1 MTTDTLDFLPGNLV
15 RARGREWVVQ
25 ADTHQGDAGSLLRL
39 RPLGGA
45 DEDIISLIP
54 ELEFDPVTPATF
66 AWPNPEQ
73 TGNHA
78 AALLLRDALRLKLRA
93 GGGPFRSFGNIAV
106 EPRAYQLVPLLMAL
120 RLSTVRLLI
129 ADDVGIGKT
138 IEAGLIVREL
148 MDRGEVARVAV
159 LCPPHLVEQWQS
171 ELQERFNLQAI
182 ALTSNSAAR
191 IERDLPHGV
200 GLFDQHPVVVV
211 SLDYIKSERH
221 REHFLS
227 IAPEC
232 IIVDEAH
239 TCASSGAG
247 KQLRFELL
255 QRLAQDDTR
264 HLILLTATPHSGD
277 EAAFYNLLSLLDPA
291 FLNLQTRTSANDP
304 LRQQLARHFV
314 QRRRKDII
322 EWQAET
328 DDGRGFARRMK
339 TELTY
344 QLSGDWGAFF
354 DAVQTYCRDIAER
367 AESAE
372 SSQPGSARL
381 VWYATLAL
389 LRCVASSPAAAA
401 RALTTRL
408 EGKTVGMG
416 SVEEADLLPD
426 ERLHDGQADDLSSND
441 LEPAGQLDA
450 AHDALQDA
458 THLKHLIAE
467 AQRLSGKAGD
477 PKLAALITHMEGL
490 LQDGFAPVVFCR
502 YVASAHY
509 VAAELKKHFPKV
521 LVDVV
526 TGELSP
532 EERRDRIESMGEAGE
547 ASPAGR
553 ILVATDCLSEGINL
567 QHLFTAVVHYD
578 LAWNPTRH
586 EQREGRVDRFGQ
598 QAPEVRCTMLYGQD
612 NPVDGFVLNVI
623 LRKGEAIQKELGVL
637 VPMPEDRQR
646 INQALVKAALMKRE
660 RKGASPQLG
669 FDFADAEQLLAPLQ
683 TQWTDALEKAKAN
696 RTVFAQRRIRPDEVL
711 PEWQKQ
717 QTALGSSAD
726 VQRFVQSACARLGA
740 PLEAPPARSSH
751 TRHRLHTQHL
761 PEALRQRLADE
772 GLVPE
777 GATRAAHTTLVLDFA
792 ELHRSHPLVTVLA
805 DHLLENALQSPPD
818 ASTTSAAAITARCAA
833 TITDA
838 VDVVTTVV
846 LLRLRHQLGYV
857 RRRQPFQMMAE
868 ETVAL
873 AVKGRSNPEWL
884 SDDST
889 AKLLECLPSANLPP
903 EAQAREVA
911 QALAFLAAHPER
923 LQALAHERAQA
934 LLADHRRVR
943 EAARD
948 VGQYSVSPC
957 LPVDVIGVYVLLPD
971 AL

>member
-1 MTTDTLDFLPGNLV
+1 MTTDTLDYLPGNLV

-25 ADTHQGDAGSLLRL
+25 ADTHQGDGGSLLRL

-45 DEDIISLIP
+45 DEDIITLIP
-54 ELEFDPVTPATF
+54 ELEFEPVTPATF

-73 TGNHA
+73 AGNHA

-120 RLSTVRLLI
+120 RLTTVRLLI

-138 IEAGLIVREL
+138 IEAGLIAREL
-148 MDRGEVARVAV
+148 IDRSEVARLAV
-159 LCPPHLVEQWQS
+159 LCPPHLVEQWQG
-171 ELQERFNLQAI
+171 ELQNRFNLQAV
-182 ALTSNSAAR
+182 ALTSASASR

-200 GLFDQHPVVVV
+200 GLFDQHPIVVV

-255 QRLAQDDTR
+255 QRLAKDTER
-264 HLILLTATPHSGD
+264 HLLLLTATPHSGD

-291 FLNLQTRTSANDP
+291 FVGLQNRTSADDP

-314 QRRRKDII
+314 QRRRKDIV

-328 DDGRGFARRMK
+328 HDGRGFARRMK

-344 QLSGDWGAFF
+344 KLTGDWGAFF
-354 DAVQTYCRDIAER
+354 DAVQAYCREM
-367 AESAE
+367 AESVE
-372 SSQPGSARL
+372 QTQQGSARL
-381 VWYATLAL
+381 IWYATLAL
-389 LRCVASSPAAAA
+389 LRCVASSPAAAVK
-401 RALTTRL
+401 ALSTRL
-408 EGKTVGMG
+408 EGKAAALGAD
-416 SVEEADLLPD
+416 EDDLLED
-426 ERLHDGQADDLSSND
+426 DRLHDGGADDLHGND
-441 LEPAGQLDA
+441 LEPAGQLDET
-450 AHDALQDA
+450 HTALQDA
-458 THLKHLIAE
+458 ARLQALIAE

-477 PKLAALITHMEGL
+477 PKLAALIAHMEGL
-490 LQDGFAPVVFCR
+490 VKDGYAPVVFCR
-502 YVASAHY
+502 YVATAHY

-532 EERRDRIESMGEAGE
+532 EERRAKVEGMEEGEGTQA
-547 ASPAGR
+547 R

-637 VPMPEDRQR
+637 VPMPEDKQR
-646 INQALVKAALMKRE
+646 INQALIKAALMKRDS
-660 RKGASPQLG
+660 RSTAQAQLG
-669 FDFADAEQLLAPLQ
+669 FDFEEAEALLAPLQ

-717 QTALGSSAD
+717 QAALGSSAD

-740 PLEAPPARSSH
+740 PLEAARRQ
-751 TRHRLHTQHL
+751 THRLHTQHL

-792 ELHRSHPLVTVLA
+792 ELHRSHPLVSVLA
-805 DHLLENALQSPPD
+805 DHLLENALQSGEGA
-818 ASTTSAAAITARCAA
+818 ASVASITARCAA

-857 RRRQPFQMMAE
+857 RRRQPYQMMAE

-884 SDDST
+884 SDDTT
-889 AKLLECLPSANLPP
+889 AQLLECVPTANLPR
-903 EAQAREVA
+903 EAMAREVA
-911 QALAFLAAHPER
+911 QALQFLAQHPQQ
-923 LQALAHERAQA
+923 LNALAQARAQT

-948 VGQYSVSPC
+948 VGQYSVAPC
-957 LPVDVIGVYVLLPD
+957 LPVDVMGVYVLLPD
-971 AL
+971 SL

>member
-1 MTTDTLDFLPGNLV
+1 MTTDTLDYLPGNLV

-25 ADTHQGDAGSLLRL
+25 ADTHQGDGGSLLRL

-45 DEDIISLIP
+45 DEDIITLIP
-54 ELEFDPVTPATF
+54 ELEFEPVTPATF

-73 TGNHA
+73 AGNHA

-120 RLSTVRLLI
+120 RLTTVRLLI

-138 IEAGLIVREL
+138 IEAGLIAREL
-148 MDRGEVARVAV
+148 IDRGEVARLAV
-159 LCPPHLVEQWQS
+159 LCPPHLVEQWQG
-171 ELQERFNLQAI
+171 ELQNRFNLQAV
-182 ALTSNSAAR
+182 ALTSASASR

-200 GLFDQHPVVVV
+200 GLFDQHPIVVV

-255 QRLAQDDTR
+255 QRLAKGAER
-264 HLILLTATPHSGD
+264 HLLLLTATPHSGD

-291 FLNLQTRTSANDP
+291 FVGLQSRTSADDP

-314 QRRRKDII
+314 QRRRKDIV

-328 DDGRGFARRMK
+328 HDGRGFARRMK

-344 QLSGDWGAFF
+344 KLTGDWGAFF
-354 DAVQTYCRDIAER
+354 DAVQAYCREM
-367 AESAE
+367 AESVE
-372 SSQPGSARL
+372 QTQQGSARL
-381 VWYATLAL
+381 IWYATLAL
-389 LRCVASSPAAAA
+389 LRCVASSPAAAVK
-401 RALTTRL
+401 ALTTRL
-408 EGKTVGMG
+408 EGKT
-416 SVEEADLLPD
+416 ADLGSGEDDLLGD
-426 ERLHDGQADDLSSND
+426 DRLHDGAADDLHGND
-441 LEPAGQLDA
+441 LEPAGQLDET
-450 AHDALQDA
+450 HTALQDA
-458 THLKHLIAE
+458 ARLQALIAE

-477 PKLAALITHMEGL
+477 PKLAALIAHMEGL
-490 LQDGFAPVVFCR
+490 VKDGYAPVVFCR
-502 YVASAHY
+502 YVATAHY

-532 EERRDRIESMGEAGE
+532 EERRAKVEGMEEGEGAQ
-547 ASPAGR
+547 AR

-567 QHLFTAVVHYD
+567 QHIFTAVVHYD

-637 VPMPEDRQR
+637 VPMPEDKQR
-646 INQALVKAALMKRE
+646 INQALIKAALMKRE
-660 RKGASPQLG
+660 SRNSAQAQLG
-669 FDFADAEQLLAPLQ
+669 FDFEEAEAMLAPLQ

-717 QTALGSSAD
+717 QAALGSSAD

-740 PLEAPPARSSH
+740 PLESARRQ
-751 TRHRLHTQHL
+751 THRLHTQHL
-761 PEALRQRLADE
+761 PEALRQRLSDE

-792 ELHRSHPLVTVLA
+792 ELHRSHPLVSVLA
-805 DHLLENALQSPPD
+805 DHLLENALQLGEGAAPA
-818 ASTTSAAAITARCAA
+818 ASITARCAA

-857 RRRQPFQMMAE
+857 RRRQPYQMMAE

-884 SDDST
+884 SDDTT
-889 AKLLECLPSANLPP
+889 AQLLECVPTANLP
-903 EAQAREVA
+903 QGTMAREVA
-911 QALAFLAAHPER
+911 QTLQFLAQHPQQLNALA
-923 LQALAHERAQA
+923 QARAQT
-934 LLADHRRVR
+934 LLTDHRRVR

-948 VGQYSVSPC
+948 VGQYSVAPC
-957 LPVDVIGVYVLLPD
+957 LPVDVMGVYVLLPD
-971 AL
+971 SL

>member
-1 MTTDTLDFLPGNLV
+1 MTTDTLDYLPGNLV

-25 ADTHQGDAGSLLRL
+25 ADTHQGDGGSLLRL

-45 DEDIISLIP
+45 DEDIITLIP
-54 ELEFDPVTPATF
+54 ELEFEPVTPATF
-66 AWPNPEQ
+66 AWPQPEQ
-73 TGNHA
+73 AGNHA

-120 RLSTVRLLI
+120 RLTTVRLLI

-138 IEAGLIVREL
+138 IEAGLIAREL
-148 MDRGEVARVAV
+148 IDRGEVARLAV
-159 LCPPHLVEQWQS
+159 LCPPHLVEQWQG
-171 ELQERFNLQAI
+171 ELQNRFNLQAV
-182 ALTSNSAAR
+182 ALTSASASR

-200 GLFDQHPVVVV
+200 GLFDQHPIVVV

-255 QRLAQDDTR
+255 QRLAKDTER
-264 HLILLTATPHSGD
+264 HLLLLTATPHSGD

-291 FLNLQTRTSANDP
+291 FVGLQSRTSADDP

-314 QRRRKDII
+314 QRRRKDIV

-328 DDGRGFARRMK
+328 HDGRGFARRMK

-344 QLSGDWGAFF
+344 KLTGDWGAFF
-354 DAVQTYCRDIAER
+354 DAVQTYCREM
-367 AESAE
+367 AESVE
-372 SSQPGSARL
+372 QTQQGSARL
-381 VWYATLAL
+381 IWYATLAL
-389 LRCVASSPAAAA
+389 LRCVASSPAAAVK
-401 RALTTRL
+401 ALSTRL
-408 EGKTVGMG
+408 EGKAAALGG
-416 SVEEADLLPD
+416 DEDDLLED
-426 ERLHDGQADDLSSND
+426 DRLHDGGADDLHGND
-441 LEPAGQLDA
+441 LEPAGQLDD
-450 AHDALQDA
+450 AHTALQDA
-458 THLKHLIAE
+458 ARLQALIAE

-477 PKLAALITHMEGL
+477 PKLAALIAHMEGL
-490 LQDGFAPVVFCR
+490 VKDGYAPVVFCR
-502 YVASAHY
+502 YVATAHY

-532 EERRDRIESMGEAGE
+532 EERRAKVEGMEEGEGTQA
-547 ASPAGR
+547 R

-637 VPMPEDRQR
+637 VPMPEDKQR
-646 INQALVKAALMKRE
+646 INQALIKAALMKRE
-660 RKGASPQLG
+660 NRSSAQAQMG
-669 FDFADAEQLLAPLQ
+669 FDFEEAEALLAPLQ

-717 QTALGSSAD
+717 QAALGSSAD

-740 PLEAPPARSSH
+740 PLEAARRQ
-751 TRHRLHTQHL
+751 THRLHTQHL
-761 PEALRQRLADE
+761 PEALRQRLSDE

-792 ELHRSHPLVTVLA
+792 ELHRSHPLVSVLA
-805 DHLLENALQSPPD
+805 DHLLENALQSGED
-818 ASTTSAAAITARCAA
+818 APAAASITARCAA

-857 RRRQPFQMMAE
+857 RRRQPYQMMAE

-884 SDDST
+884 SDDTT
-889 AKLLECLPSANLPP
+889 AQLLECVPTANLPQG
-903 EAQAREVA
+903 AMAREVA
-911 QALAFLAAHPER
+911 QALQFLAQHPQQ
-923 LQALAHERAQA
+923 LNALAQARAQT

-948 VGQYSVSPC
+948 VGQYSVAPC
-957 LPVDVIGVYVLLPD
+957 LPVDVMGVYVLLPD
-971 AL
+971 SL

>member
-1 MTTDTLDFLPGNLV
+1 MTTDTLDYLPGNLV

-25 ADTHQGDAGSLLRL
+25 ADTHQGDGGSLLRL

-45 DEDIISLIP
+45 DEDIITLIP
-54 ELEFDPVTPATF
+54 ELEFEPVTPATF

-73 TGNHA
+73 AGNHA

-138 IEAGLIVREL
+138 IEAGLIAREL
-148 MDRGEVARVAV
+148 IDRGEVARLAV
-159 LCPPHLVEQWQS
+159 LCPPHLVEQWQG
-171 ELQERFNLQAI
+171 ELQNRFNLQAV
-182 ALTSNSAAR
+182 ALTSASASR

-200 GLFDQHPVVVV
+200 GLFDQHPIVVV

-255 QRLAQDDTR
+255 QRLAKDTER
-264 HLILLTATPHSGD
+264 HLLLLTATPHSGD

-291 FLNLQTRTSANDP
+291 FVGLQSRTSADDP

-314 QRRRKDII
+314 QRRRKDIV

-328 DDGRGFARRMK
+328 HDGRGFARRMK

-344 QLSGDWGAFF
+344 KLTGDWGAFF
-354 DAVQTYCRDIAER
+354 DAVQAYCREM
-367 AESAE
+367 AESVE
-372 SSQPGSARL
+372 QTQQGSARL
-381 VWYATLAL
+381 IWYATLAL
-389 LRCVASSPAAAA
+389 LRCVASSPAAAVK
-401 RALTTRL
+401 ALTTRL
-408 EGKTVGMG
+408 EGKTAALG
-416 SVEEADLLPD
+416 SDEDDLLED
-426 ERLHDGQADDLSSND
+426 DRLHDGAADDLHGND
-441 LEPAGQLDA
+441 LEPAGQLDD
-450 AHDALQDA
+450 AHTALQDA
-458 THLKHLIAE
+458 ARLQALIAE

-477 PKLAALITHMEGL
+477 PKLAALIAHMEGL
-490 LQDGFAPVVFCR
+490 VKDGYAPVVFCR
-502 YVASAHY
+502 YVATAHY

-532 EERRDRIESMGEAGE
+532 EERRAKVEGMEEGEGAQ
-547 ASPAGR
+547 AR

-637 VPMPEDRQR
+637 VPMPEDKQR
-646 INQALVKAALMKRE
+646 INQALIKAALMKRE
-660 RKGASPQLG
+660 NRSSAQAQLG
-669 FDFADAEQLLAPLQ
+669 FDFEEAEALLAPLQ

-717 QTALGSSAD
+717 QAALGSSAD

-740 PLEAPPARSSH
+740 PLEAARRQ
-751 TRHRLHTQHL
+751 THRLHTQHL

-777 GATRAAHTTLVLDFA
+777 GASRAAHTTLVLDFA
-792 ELHRSHPLVTVLA
+792 ELHRSHPLVSVLA
-805 DHLLENALQSPPD
+805 DHLLENALQSGED
-818 ASTTSAAAITARCAA
+818 AAPAASITARCAA

-857 RRRQPFQMMAE
+857 RRRQPYQMMAE

-884 SDDST
+884 SDDTT
-889 AKLLECLPSANLPP
+889 AQLLECVPTANLPR
-903 EAQAREVA
+903 EAMAREVA
-911 QALAFLAAHPER
+911 QALQFLAQHPQQ
-923 LQALAHERAQA
+923 LNALAQARAQT

-948 VGQYSVSPC
+948 VGQYSVAPC
-957 LPVDVIGVYVLLPD
+957 LPVDVMGVYVLLPD